1 MKKRIVILVV
11 SLIAITGIIVGVSYA
26 FFSIGGSQEQ
36 ANTFT
41 SGCLN
46 ISLTNESTAINL
58 TNTYPITDIE
68 GLEGESYDFTIK
80 NTCTT
85 ETNYS
90 INLESLNKQTNSLS
104 ADYIKVALSS
114 DTVDHVISKLSDNTS
129 VTPEIDGSYES
140 YNLYTGTLKGSESKT
155 YHLKLWIDYDAT
167 KEEAANKTYSSK
179 INVIANPET
188 TVVDTLEA
196 KFGIEGTTVTSTL
209 TEGVTSASYCTT
221 TDNICEPNTSANIS
235 NNSYTVEV
243 ESKEENQMVCTKLN
257 NTSKIICSNIIEG
270 VKPILLAEAIKRDNQ
285 INSETPDFSQVATTN
300 EGVYKAEDDWGDS
313 YYFRGAITNNWVK
326 FGKYNSG
333 YFCFYGYG
341 DIYKC
346 SNNIYQV
353 QDEAGDNYTSII
365 EENAD
370 MYWRIIRING
380 DGSIRMIYAGTDPQI
395 TTGDSTGIFDNSLE
409 LIDVTENDI
418 IYDFTFNSNYNRSEY
433 VGYMYTSG
441 QQHGNTTDSP
451 IKDVVDNWYSGNLA
465 KYADKISTEAGFC
478 GDREMRTGYSW
489 SSTPSST
496 IYYRPYERLY
506 TNKTPTLKCSNSAD
520 LYTVSGSSKG
530 NKALT
535 NPVGLITADEV
546 AMAGGVYESNNS
558 SYYLYTGQNYWTM
571 SPSLFNGSRASV
583 FRVYSSGNFTGNRV
597 DLTGGVRP
605 VINLAHDVVIKSGN
619 GSSSTPYE
627 I

>member
-451 IKDVVDNWYSGNLA
+451 IKDVVDSWYSSNLA
-465 KYADKISTEAGFC
+465 NYSDKISKEAGFC
-478 GDREMRTGYSW
+478 GDRNMASGSSW

-496 IYYRPYERLY
+496 IYYAARERLY